1 MRSKLFLLHIH
12 GSSMSSSSK
21 RQFGGTLVVVLVLG
35 AENWDQG
42 LWSCG
47 GLPFWL
53 GGCDVNSDDLGMLDC
68 DINIVVCELGT
79 HLSGWIFISDV
90 NTPNS

>member
-35 AENWDQG
+35 AENRDQG
-42 LWSCG
+42 SWG
-47 GLPFWL
+47 GVTIP
-53 GGCDVNSDDLGMLDC
+53 V
-68 DINIVVCELGT
+68 
-79 HLSGWIFISDV
+79 GWV
-90 NTPNS
+90 RCQLR